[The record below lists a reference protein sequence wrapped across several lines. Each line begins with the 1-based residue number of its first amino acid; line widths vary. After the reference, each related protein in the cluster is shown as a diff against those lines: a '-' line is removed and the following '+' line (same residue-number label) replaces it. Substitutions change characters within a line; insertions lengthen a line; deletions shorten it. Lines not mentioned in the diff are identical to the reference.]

1 MPLSI
6 KIEDRSHRVIRTL
19 SSDELI
25 KLADFSMSLP
35 SSFLIRG
42 IDPWDDTVFNLLQM
56 KLLRNEIAQL
66 RTDMPNARG
75 MLDFIDNAVSEAMAG
90 GGYIRFAGD

>member
-1 MPLSI
+1 VL
-6 KIEDRSHRVIRTL
+6 L
-19 SSDELI
+19 N
-25 KLADFSMSLP
+25 LADFAMGLP
-35 SSFLIRG
+35 ESCLMRG

-56 KLLRNEIAQL
+56 RLLREEIAQL

-75 MLDFIDNAVSEAMAG
+75 LLGFIDNAVSEAMAG